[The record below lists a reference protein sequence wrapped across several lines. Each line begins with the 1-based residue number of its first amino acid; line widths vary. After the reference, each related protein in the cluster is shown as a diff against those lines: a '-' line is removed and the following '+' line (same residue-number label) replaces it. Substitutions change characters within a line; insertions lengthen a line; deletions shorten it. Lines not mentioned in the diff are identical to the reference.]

1 MSGKAADALASKG
14 SHASRIRV
22 HLPGINLEHFHPLP
36 RQGQDSQL
44 PWRHDDALRVL
55 LVGNMVPGKGIRE
68 FIMAIA
74 DVAARAAL
82 AGRVEFALV
91 GNGDIALVNR
101 MVSSLRL
108 QDIVTHKMAIP
119 YDAMPRLYAST
130 DLFVLPSIPTPVW
143 EEQFGMVLA
152 ESMACGKAVIS
163 TQSGAIPEV
172 VGDTGVLVPP
182 YDYRALADAMA
193 DPLLDDRKRV
203 HEENEQQSAH
213 VNSLTAISLLP
224 TCWLSIPIL

>member
-1 MSGKAADALASKG
+1 M
-14 SHASRIRV
+14 RF
-22 HLPGINLEHFHPLP
+22 PGINLEHFRPLP
-36 RQGQDSQL
+36 RPDKDSQL
-44 PWRHDDALRVL
+44 PWRHDGVLRVL

-68 FIMAIA
+68 FITAIA
-74 DVAARAAL
+74 DVSARAAL

-108 QDIVTHKMAIP
+108 QDIVSHKMAIP
-119 YDAMPRLYAST
+119 YDAMPRLYASA

-163 TQSGAIPEV
+163 THSGAIPEV
-172 VGDTGVLVPP
+172 IGDAGVLVPP

-193 DPLLDDRKRV
+193 DLLLDDRKRNQLGERGAV
-203 HEENEQQSAH
+203 RAREMFDSAAFASDMH
-213 VNSLTAISLLP
+213 ALYTDLL
-224 TCWLSIPIL
+224 C